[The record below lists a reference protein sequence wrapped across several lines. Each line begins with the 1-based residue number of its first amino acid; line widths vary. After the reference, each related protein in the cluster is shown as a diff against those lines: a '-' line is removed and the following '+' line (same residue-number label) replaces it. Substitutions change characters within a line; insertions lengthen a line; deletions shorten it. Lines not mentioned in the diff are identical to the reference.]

1 MPEVERRP
9 PPAHLDG
16 HEDYRAQPFSG
27 HGLALLLAGAVAAA
41 WVGVMALS
49 LRQASLPPETD
60 GLVLVAF
67 PPGTSDADAF
77 AAVVRAGG
85 EPIRPTW
92 LGFAGWRAAATSGF
106 VGRLESEGALAA
118 FGELSLVPVLGGCAV
133 VSVDDRRPS
142 AYRSWP

>member
-1 MPEVERRP
+1 MRTDR
-9 PPAHLDG
+9 G
-16 HEDYRAQPFSG
+16 SPFSG

-77 AAVVRAGG
+77 VAVVRAGG
-85 EPIRPTW
+85 EPVRPTW
-92 LGFAGWRAAATSGF
+92 LGFVWVAHGRAGGF
-106 VGRLESEGALAA
+106 VGRLEGEGALAA

-133 VSVDDRRPS
+133 VSADDRRLP
-142 AYRSWP
+142 AYHP

>member
-1 MPEVERRP
+1 MSTATPSS
-9 PPAHLDG
+9 
-16 HEDYRAQPFSG
+16 FSG
-27 HGLALLLAGAVAAA
+27 HGLALLLAGAVVAA

-49 LRQASLPPETD
+49 LRQASLPADAE

-85 EPIRPTW
+85 EPIRRTW
-92 LGFAGWRAAATSGF
+92 LGFVWVAQGRAGGF

-118 FGELSLVPVLGGCAV
+118 FGEMPLLPVLGGCAV
-133 VSVDDRRPS
+133 VSVADRRPPGYDGGQRR
-142 AYRSWP
+142 ARPLADP

>member
-1 MPEVERRP
+1 MRTARRSP
-9 PPAHLDG
+9 
-16 HEDYRAQPFSG
+16 YSG
-27 HGLALLLAGAVAAA
+27 HGLALLLAGAVVAA

-49 LRQASLPPETD
+49 LKQASLPPETD

-92 LGFAGWRAAATSGF
+92 LGFVWVAHGRTGGF

-133 VSVDDRRPS
+133 VSVDDRRRS
-142 AYRSWP
+142 AYHP